1 VDKIRIFGLGTLAVW
16 NFDREG
22 NVSGFATSSAG
33 GVILRRAP
41 VTATY
46 TLDSDCTGPLTFEA
60 AQAHWD
66 IVVTR
71 DGREGAYIRVDD
83 GTIATRY
90 IKKRCRSCCRYRKI
104 STIFR
109 S

>member
-1 VDKIRIFGLGTLAVW
+1 VDKIRIFGLVTLAVW
-16 NFDREG
+16 NFDGEG
-22 NVSGFATSSAG
+22 NVSGFAASSAG
-33 GVILRRAP
+33 GVIVRRAP

-46 TLDSDCTGPLTFEA
+46 TLDSDCIGTLTFEA

-71 DGREGAYIRVDD
+71 KKERTYIRVDD

-90 IKKRCRSCCRYRKI
+90 IKKR
-104 STIFR
+104 
-109 S
+109 

>member
-1 VDKIRIFGLGTLAVW
+1 M
-16 NFDREG
+16 
-22 NVSGFATSSAG
+22 SGFATSSAG
-33 GVILRRAP
+33 GVIVRRAP
-41 VTATY
+41 VTATH
-46 TLDSDCTGPLTFEA
+46 TLDSDCTGTLTFEAA

-71 DGREGAYIRVDD
+71 GGREGAYIRVDD

-90 IKKRCRSCCRYRKI
+90 IKKRCRSCCGYRRI

-109 S
+109 R